1 MISYEGDNQL
11 VTNFIIEALSID
23 SDYFIGDIAIGK
35 HIINFN
41 KFILESI

>member
-1 MISYEGDNQL
+1 MISYEGGNQS

-35 HIINFN
+35 HIIHFN
-41 KFILESI
+41 KFILENI